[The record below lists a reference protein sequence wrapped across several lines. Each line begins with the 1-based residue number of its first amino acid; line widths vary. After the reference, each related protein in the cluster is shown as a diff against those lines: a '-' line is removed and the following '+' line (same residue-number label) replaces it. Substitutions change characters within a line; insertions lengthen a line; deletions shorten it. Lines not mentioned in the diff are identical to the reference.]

1 MLFLYYFYFVYKN
14 NFSKSDIK
22 IIFIFLLFTIFL
34 KKFYLSFF
42 IIIISNFIDKKNRLK
57 NLFLYFVFFY
67 ILVLILNSLG
77 LLDFNNVNYGIRKFG
92 NFEVYRNALGFN
104 HPNTAMSLLLPIF
117 SVLYYLYYPKYKK
130 IVIGIILIVGK
141 IIFNLTFS
149 RTTFLLI
156 ILFVILILIKDKYPG
171 VNLDK
176 YKQEFSTEYT
186 EEILFKLGIK
196 KNDEFM
202 FTIGTLQKRKN
213 ILNVIRAFN
222 KYKESNSKLKL
233 VIAGNP
239 GDNYQEII
247 NEYNNSK
254 YKNDI
259 KILNYISEEE
269 KNVLYKNAKIFILPS
284 FYEGFGMPIV
294 EAMAA
299 GVPIVTS
306 NISSMPEVLGDA
318 GILVNPYSLEEISKA
333 IEKYDTNEELRKESI
348 EKGYIQCQKF
358 TWENSVKKLEKIYK
372 EL

>member
-1 MLFLYYFYFVYKN
+1 MKKINVCYFCTIFILILTNYIGKIFEDFNYLDVLKNIKILNMCLLLIFTVLIFVYKN

-156 ILFVILILIKDKYPG
+156 ILFVILILIKDKYIKKLKFLFLTEGFFIIFLTYYLPFYFRHTMLNKLFSG
-171 VNLDK
+171 RLWLFHYYLTNHKITLFGYSEIKGFYKSYPLDNVYLK
-176 YKQEFSTEYT
+176 TLFENGLLGFSLLIILIFLTMY
-186 EEILFKLGIK
+186 ILFKNRDYKAVRIFSIILIFGFMEGTALFYYFNIIYFIISDYIFTENRK
-196 KNDEFM
+196 KN
-202 FTIGTLQKRKN
+202 
-213 ILNVIRAFN
+213 
-222 KYKESNSKLKL
+222 
-233 VIAGNP
+233 
-239 GDNYQEII
+239 
-247 NEYNNSK
+247 
-254 YKNDI
+254 
-259 KILNYISEEE
+259 
-269 KNVLYKNAKIFILPS
+269 
-284 FYEGFGMPIV
+284 
-294 EAMAA
+294 
-299 GVPIVTS
+299 
-306 NISSMPEVLGDA
+306 
-318 GILVNPYSLEEISKA
+318 
-333 IEKYDTNEELRKESI
+333 
-348 EKGYIQCQKF
+348 
-358 TWENSVKKLEKIYK
+358 EKINNF
-372 EL
+372 